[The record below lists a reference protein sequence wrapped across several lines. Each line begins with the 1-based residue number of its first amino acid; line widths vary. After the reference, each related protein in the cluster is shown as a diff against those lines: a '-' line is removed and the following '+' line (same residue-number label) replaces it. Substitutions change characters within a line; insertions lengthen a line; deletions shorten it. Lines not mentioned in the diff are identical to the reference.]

1 MFSCDTIIL
10 NLDQELA
17 NHGPSAKSR
26 TLFLYG
32 QCTKNGFYILKSL
45 KKSKEEHFMTHENC
59 EIQISLLIILTSVNT
74 HSFTSCSGRVE

>member
-1 MFSCDTIIL
+1 MFSCDITIL

-32 QCTKNGFYILKSL
+32 QRAKKGFYVLKSL
-45 KKSKEEHFMTHENC
+45 KKIERRTFHDT
-59 EIQISLLIILTSVNT
+59 
-74 HSFTSCSGRVE
+74 